1 MKKPQITMPTSSRHE
16 LLISMAIRRA
26 QTPSRRAMLE
36 TIGRQ
41 IETYGTMTSAQ
52 LGLAHATLTST
63 R

>member
-1 MKKPQITMPTSSRHE
+1 MVTPASSTKHE

-26 QTPSRRAMLE
+26 QTPGRKAMLE

-41 IETYGTMTSAQ
+41 LETYGTMTSAQ